1 VAESLA
7 TAGELSSVDT
17 DEGAEVE
24 EKHRQAARA
33 SRIGWTTG
41 LVMLAALLGV
51 GGWLGLSGLQAERAE
66 QQRAH
71 FLEVGRQGAINLTTI
86 DWQTADADVQRIL
99 DSATGSFYDDFSK
112 RAQSFVDVV
121 KQAQSR
127 SVGTVVNAGVESESG
142 DEAQVLVAMNVET
155 SNSAAAQQ
163 DPRRWRMRVSVQRVG
178 DDVKV
183 SPRYPLA
190 QNVAGEN
197 IDRAAQRWIK

>member
-1 VAESLA
+1 
-7 TAGELSSVDT
+7 LSRVDT
-17 DEGAEVE
+17 DVE
-24 EKHRQAARA
+24 TQLKQTTNRAMRA
-33 SRIGWTTG
+33 SRIAWMTG
-41 LVMLAALLGV
+41 LVLLVGLVGV
-51 GGWLGLSGLQAERAE
+51 GGWFGIGVLQVERAE

-163 DPRRWRMRVSVQRVG
+163 EPRRWRMRVSVQRVG

-183 SPRYPLA
+183 S
-190 QNVAGEN
+190 NVAFVP
-197 IDRAAQRWIK
+197 